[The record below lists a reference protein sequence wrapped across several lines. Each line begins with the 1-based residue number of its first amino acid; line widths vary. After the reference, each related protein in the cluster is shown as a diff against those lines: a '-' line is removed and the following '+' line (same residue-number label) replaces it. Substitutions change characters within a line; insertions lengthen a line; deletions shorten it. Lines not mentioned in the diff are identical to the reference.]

1 VTLRSW
7 SMASLL
13 VAAAAVTAGQD
24 PAPQV
29 AGVSLG
35 STPQSVRS
43 VLGSPDR
50 QQESLGLRFWD
61 YEQRGI
67 TLIWREGES
76 GVHGIVAS
84 RAEAGDVEGV
94 RVGDR
99 ERELR
104 GKLGAPARVRQ
115 GGRFLDFIGASWVL
129 SIEVRRGRVVEITLL
144 GTGGP

>member
-1 VTLRSW
+1 MTLRSW